1 MIKRCILLLFFA
13 LSCQAEQLV
22 PGEMI
27 NQDLQR
33 ALPDYQYRQL
43 EAGEQQFSVLF
54 NENTIANSMG
64 VAILINDFGMAHSG
78 TQSLGPLA
86 GYLNNEGWVT
96 LVMTAPEM
104 DFYPLQDTAAEE
116 QRAEPTDDSKP
127 FEPAVR
133 LSAEQFE
140 QFESL
145 LSERVAAA
153 REFAQS
159 YPGFVLLVAQ
169 GISAAAL
176 LDRYS
181 EQQQGLPDALVT
193 VSPYW
198 PEPQRNHQLAQKM
211 AALPVPILDI
221 YNRWN
226 NAWTLSKR
234 QQRLIAA
241 QKALKL
247 HYRQREIIG
256 TDLIAGQYPYMARE
270 VQGWL
275 IHMGW

>member
-1 MIKRCILLLFFA
+1 MINRCLFLLFFA
-13 LSCQAEQLV
+13 LSCQAAQLS
-22 PGEMI
+22 PGETI

-33 ALPDYQYRQL
+33 ALPEHQYRVL

-54 NENTIANSMG
+54 NENTIANDMG
-64 VAILINDFGMAHSG
+64 VAILINDFGMVHLG
-78 TQSLGPLA
+78 PQSLGPLA

-96 LVMTAPEM
+96 LVMTAPDV
-104 DFYPLQDTAAEE
+104 DFHPLPGNDILEQPEAA
-116 QRAEPTDDSKP
+116 DSIKP
-127 FEPAVR
+127 FEPAAR

-140 QFESL
+140 QFETL
-145 LSERVAAA
+145 LGERISAAT
-153 REFAQS
+153 EFARR

-169 GISAAAL
+169 GISAAAIL
-176 LDRYS
+176 ERYA
-181 EQQQGLPDALVT
+181 EQPPGQPDALVT

-198 PEPQRNHQLAQKM
+198 PDPQRNHQLAEKM
-211 AALPVPILDI
+211 ASLSVPILDI

-226 NAWTLSKR
+226 NAWTLSQR
-234 QQRLIAA
+234 QQRLNAA

-256 TDLIAGQYPYMARE
+256 PQLIAGQYPYMARE

>member
-1 MIKRCILLLFFA
+1 MIKRCILLLFFS
-13 LSCQAEQLV
+13 LTCQAEQLI

-27 NQDLQR
+27 NQDLER
-33 ALPDYQYRQL
+33 ALPEYQYRQL
-43 EAGEQQFSVLF
+43 EAGEQRFSVLF
-54 NENTIANSMG
+54 NEHTIANNMG
-64 VAILINDFGMAHSG
+64 VAILINDFGMPHLG
-78 TQSLGPLA
+78 PQSLGPLA

-96 LVMTAPEM
+96 LVMTAPDV
-104 DFYPLQDTAAEE
+104 DFHPLQNTGAE
-116 QRAEPTDDSKP
+116 QQDPPAESTKP
-127 FEPAVR
+127 SEPAVR
-133 LSAEQFE
+133 LSAEQLE
-140 QFESL
+140 QFETL
-145 LSERVAAA
+145 LSERIAAA
-153 REFAQS
+153 TEFAQS

-176 LDRYS
+176 LDSYA

-198 PEPQRNHQLAQKM
+198 PDPQRNHQLAQKM
-211 AALPVPILDI
+211 ASLTMPVLDI

-256 TDLIAGQYPYMARE
+256 TDLIAGQYPYLARE